1 MIYGQVPHSSD
12 RKRREASGHYD
23 SSRYWAYTVTN
34 QGCNIAWWFAPV
46 SYPTNPTSPIRRLVL
61 YINGWWF
68 EPSEKYESQLGWWN
82 SLYMENNVHHQPAIY
97 IYALICIHY
106 WAQSCS
112 AGLVRPR
119 YVHGITQGPQ
129 GPMWATWPLAT
140 MDTHSHVQRAIK
152 IPWSTD

>member
-1 MIYGQVPHSSD
+1 MVGGLNPLKNMKVSWDDEIPYIW
-12 RKRREASGHYD
+12 KIMF
-23 SSRYWAYTVTN
+23 TTN
-34 QGCNIAWWFAPV
+34 Q
-46 SYPTNPTSPIRRLVL
+46 L
-61 YINGWWF
+61 YI
-68 EPSEKYESQLGWWN
+68 
-82 SLYMENNVHHQPAIY
+82 Y
-97 IYALICIHY
+97 INALICIHY

-152 IPWSTD
+152 IP